1 MAKRKVTKRK
11 TTMKK
16 TTKRRSPSGK
26 AKKQYVVK
34 ATVTIKSKRLT
45 KGDADALR
53 TSTKRKVKGAVVKVS
68 KV

>member
-11 TTMKK
+11 TT
-16 TTKRRSPSGK
+16 KRKATSGK